1 MVSCDSSGKPGFPFT
16 SLFLKPEIILL
27 LFCRGRKYGCAC
39 LAEEILPFA
48 NGLSS
53 HPLDLSGKG
62 GGPGKALEEDRGAE
76 FALSRAGV
84 FLELALHCL
93 QGSGSPEPACSL
105 QGTLAASP
113 THLALLCLAL
123 PSSLPPLI
131 PSLHQLLGSICT
143 RVCYTTAPG

>member
-1 MVSCDSSGKPGFPFT
+1 MA
-16 SLFLKPEIILL
+16 LL
-27 LFCRGRKYGCAC
+27 LFFGGRKYCC
-39 LAEEILPFA
+39 VFLAEEILPFA

-84 FLELALHCL
+84 FLELAVHCL
-93 QGSGSPEPACSL
+93 QGSRSPVPACSL

-113 THLALLCLAL
+113 THPALCLAR
-123 PSSLPPLI
+123 PPSLPL
-131 PSLHQLLGSICT
+131 SLPVPFLCFHQLQGS
-143 RVCYTTAPG
+143 V